1 MEENSDAAP
10 FNEHRRKALQSVF
23 RLHLHRK
30 EVRRPQFSRNGHQA
44 LIEWSR
50 LRKNYLH
57 SKELKWTN
65 EYIANLSGLSL
76 TTVSRFLSGD
86 LEDIK
91 LSTAAAIVRVLVNG
105 TWGQYPCA
113 MAAGEDDIDKDHLVE
128 QLNAEKAK
136 TEYLKKQVEF
146 KEKQMLEKDQTIKEN
161 YQLIKQRMRITAV
174 LGTLL
179 GIAVLVIITGLVIDL
194 AVPGVGFFWR

>member
-1 MEENSDAAP
+1 MPHRLLNTEEKPYNQCLDCIYIGKKCDGPNFLAMDI
-10 FNEHRRKALQSVF
+10 K
-23 RLHLHRK
+23 RL
-30 EVRRPQFSRNGHQA
+30 S
-44 LIEWSR
+44 EWAR
-50 LRKNYLH
+50 LRKNYMH
-57 SKELKWTN
+57 SKDLKWTN
-65 EYIANLSGLSL
+65 EHIANLSGLSL

-105 TWGQYPCA
+105 TWGQYPCT
-113 MAAGEDDIDKDHLVE
+113 MAAGEDDDIDKDHLVE
-128 QLNAEKAK
+128 QLHAEKAK